1 MSKPDE
7 NLPRSHEPASSLA
20 WYAAGTLSER
30 ERRDVERHLET
41 CAECRAEL
49 ASIQVLRRDLRGA
62 YDAEPG
68 PSSRV
73 KNTVLERIRASSTE
87 PVTQIETFRRREL
100 TPPRD
105 ERANRGWS
113 RPLRVPQWASA
124 AALLLIVVQAGF
136 LLRSNFDRAPGA
148 GEVTTRALP
157 PQTTRLRAVFDPQA
171 SALQIRQVL
180 SALGARIV
188 DGPTS
193 EGAYVVEL
201 PPGDPKTLAAKLKAA
216 RSSTVLQSLDIA
228 QQ

>member
-7 NLPRSHEPASSLA
+7 NLPRPHEQANSLA

-30 ERRDVERHLET
+30 ERREVENHLEI

-73 KNTVLERIRASSTE
+73 KNTVLERIRASSAE
-87 PVTQIETFRRREL
+87 PVTRIDTFRRREL
-100 TPPRD
+100 SPPPG
-105 ERANRGWS
+105 EGGKRGWS
-113 RPLRVPQWASA
+113 RPLKVPQWASA

-136 LLRSNFDRAPGA
+136 LLRSNFERAPGE
-148 GEVTTRALP
+148 GGVTTRALP
-157 PQTTRLRAVFDPQA
+157 TQTTRLRAVFDPQA

-180 SALGARIV
+180 DSLGARIV
-188 DGPTS
+188 DGPSS

-216 RSSTVLQSLDIA
+216 RSSTVLQSLIIA